1 MNVPFVD
8 LKTQYQ
14 TIKNDID
21 QAIAAV
27 IGDTAFVSGKY
38 ARAFE
43 ADFASYIGVHHCVGV
58 GNGTDALFMAMH
70 GFGLGSGDE
79 VITAANTFIATAEG
93 ITWSGATPVFVDCE
107 ENSFN
112 IDPTLIEAAI
122 TEKTRAI
129 LPVHLYG
136 QPAEMDPIL
145 ELAQQHDLLVIE
157 DAAQAHGAVYRGRK
171 AGSMGHCG
179 CFSFYPGK
187 NLGAYGDAGGVVTE
201 DARLA
206 ERIRALGDHGSL
218 VKYQH
223 DFPGVNSRLDGI
235 QAAVLQVK
243 LRHLDAW
250 SGRRIAVAARYNVG
264 LADVCRVPAT
274 LPEQRH
280 VFHLYV
286 IRVSNRDELMQHLQT
301 QGIQCGIHYPVAL
314 PVTPA
319 YSELGYKAEQFPV
332 ACRVA
337 DEIISLPMHADLS
350 DEQADFVIEEVC
362 KVARPAE

>member
-14 TIKNDID
+14 TIKDDID
-21 QAIAAV
+21 MAIAAV

-223 DFPGVNSRLDGI
+223 GASAPSAI
-235 QAAVLQVK
+235 TA
-243 LRHLDAW
+243 AW
-250 SGRRIAVAARYNVG
+250 SSTSTIFPASTVASTASRPRC
-264 LADVCRVPAT
+264 CRSSCAIWTPGPTDAS
-274 LPEQRH
+274 PSR
-280 VFHLYV
+280 
-286 IRVSNRDELMQHLQT
+286 
-301 QGIQCGIHYPVAL
+301 
-314 PVTPA
+314 PVTMSVSPMFA
-319 YSELGYKAEQFPV
+319 G
-332 ACRVA
+332 CRSPCRSGA
-337 DEIISLPMHADLS
+337 TSSIST
-350 DEQADFVIEEVC
+350 
-362 KVARPAE
+362 